1 MNKVHF
7 FKSSSEE
14 GKIMTVRKGV
24 FKDPVKDGLQFVF
37 AKACSREDKACNR
50 DDKSCSPDIKT
61 GDRII
66 DNMLSNHKS
75 RTGDANLVFGWANVT
90 VDESGEF
97 PEDFQGDMIPT
108 EILEAAAYSF
118 ALNKGYCNQEHRYGT
133 DCGYLIECM
142 MFTKEKMDALGIPE
156 GSVPEGLWV
165 GFYIPD
171 DDIFAKVKSG
181 EYAMFSIEGM
191 GRKFLIDENQN
202 PAEPKD
208 LW

>member
-7 FKSSSEE
+7 FKNDNEE
-14 GKIMTVRKGV
+14 GKLVALRKGI
-24 FKDPVKDGLQFVF
+24 FKDPVQDGLQFVF
-37 AKACSREDKACNR
+37 AKACKPE
-50 DDKSCSPDIKT
+50 DKSCKPEVRT
-61 GDRII
+61 GDMIV

-90 VDESGEF
+90 VDENGTI

-118 ALNKGYCNQEHRYGT
+118 ALNKGYCNQEHMYGT

-142 MFTKEKMDALGIPE
+142 MFTKEKMAAMGIPD
-156 GSVPEGLWV
+156 GAIPEGLWV

-171 DDIFAKVKSG
+171 DEIFAKVKSG
-181 EYAMFSIEGM
+181 EYSMFSIEGY
-191 GRKFLIDENQN
+191 GYKRLIEENQQ
-202 PAEPKD
+202 PCEPKD
-208 LW
+208 IW